1 MKETNIEKLN
11 KKLTPDASRKLELFF
26 CNVNL
31 TSEQREQLCEIINN
45 GFQKQ

>member
-11 KKLTPDASRKLELFF
+11 KKLTLEASEKLELFF

-31 TSEQREQLCEIINN
+31 TVGQREQLCEIINN
-45 GFQKQ
+45 GIQKQ